1 MRGKEST
8 HITDVIKLKHTC
20 RNATCFFAATLFD
33 HIAHNTIV
41 IVDPK
46 YVANAI
52 ENAAFGG
59 KTHADTIARD
69 IINIK
74 LPDWTNIVNN
84 NQIQKKI
91 RELICV
97 YSVKS
102 TISVINANQSF
113 IKEKAK
119 KIIPKLNK
127 NLLIVIILFRRV
139 KKANQTA
146 PKNING
152 NANIETFKLNHT
164 IHRAELVIMVPILDQ
179 RITANADVRER
190 IHVHTNASTSTETTF
205 ELCNIVVIKIQL
217 QKDLRTDDVNFFNKF
232 LNHPLVKEDTA
243 CSKYHIQNKKNPS
256 HQKNCKIH
264 VHIYFWYEFKIQL
277 HLT

>member
-1 MRGKEST
+1 M
-8 HITDVIKLKHTC
+8 KHTC
-20 RNATCFFAATLFD
+20 RSATCFFAATLFD

-52 ENAAFGG
+52 ENAASGD
-59 KTHADTIARD
+59 KIPADTIARD
-69 IINIK
+69 MINIK
-74 LPDWTNIVNN
+74 LHDCTSIVRS
-84 NQIQKKI
+84 NQIQKNI
-91 RELICV
+91 HGLIWT

-102 TISVINANQSF
+102 TISVTKANQSF

-127 NLLIVIILFRRV
+127 NLLIVTTLLRRV
-139 KKANQTA
+139 RKANQIA
-146 PKNING
+146 PKNTNG
-152 NANIETFKLNHT
+152 KANIETFKLNHT
-164 IHRAELVIMVPILDQ
+164 IHKTELVIMVPILDP

-232 LNHPLVKEDTA
+232 LNHQFVTEETA
-243 CSKYHIQNKKNPS
+243 CSKYHIQNRKNHNHHINCNIHS
-256 HQKNCKIH
+256 RIYLNQYDKN
-264 VHIYFWYEFKIQL
+264 WQL
-277 HLT
+277 IVVILY